1 MRTLRI
7 GTRGSP
13 LARWQAEA
21 AAAAIRRAGGPAAE
35 LVVIRTSGDRTAAP
49 LSGAGG
55 KRLFVKE
62 IEEALAAGRVDIAVH
77 SAKDL
82 PAERLPGLRL
92 QAVLPREDARDAVV
106 APRSRGRPPADAD
119 ELFAPGGTPAAGA
132 GGAPRVG
139 TGSVR
144 RGAQLRHAW
153 PHLDVA
159 PVRGNVGTR
168 LDKLEAG
175 GFDLLVLAAAGL
187 VRLGLEARIAVR
199 LPVELCVP
207 APGQGIVCA
216 EYRRGDDETRA
227 LLAEVA
233 DRDAAAALEAERA
246 LVTALGADCR
256 TPLGGVATVA
266 GDDLLLR
273 GVVAS
278 PDGARLVR
286 HEARG
291 PAAAPAALGAD
302 VAAGLLAA
310 GAGPLLEAA
319 RGA

>member
-1 MRTLRI
+1 MRRLRI

-21 AAAAIRRAGGPAAE
+21 VAGAVERAGGPPAE
-35 LVVIRTSGDRTAAP
+35 LVLIRTSGDRLSRRP
-49 LSGAGG
+49 LSAAGG

-62 IEEALAAGRVDIAVH
+62 IEEALVDGLVDLAVH

-82 PAERLPGLRL
+82 PAERLAGLGL
-92 QAVLPREDARDAVV
+92 QAVLTREDAHDAVV
-106 APRSRGRPPADAD
+106 APRSRGNAPADPDA
-119 ELFAPGGTPAAGA
+119 LFAPDRTA
-132 GGAPRVG
+132 RVG

-144 RGAQLRHAW
+144 RSAQLRHAF

-187 VRLGLEARIAVR
+187 VRLELAARIAVR
-199 LPVELCVP
+199 LPFHLCVP

-216 EYRRGDDETRA
+216 EYRKGDEEVRA
-227 LLAEVA
+227 LLATIA
-233 DRDAAAALEAERA
+233 DRDTSAALAAERA
-246 LVTALGADCR
+246 LVTALGADCQV
-256 TPLGGVATVA
+256 PLGGVASVDGEA
-266 GDDLLLR
+266 LRLR

-278 PDGARLVR
+278 ADGASLVR

-291 PAAAPAALGAD
+291 STAAPAALGAA

-310 GAGPLLEAA
+310 GAGPLLAA
-319 RGA
+319 AGAS